1 VVAVAAAATVIIL
14 LGGGYFLIGGGGGGG
29 TGGHTSGGGGTI
41 TPTIPGCTNS
51 VASAKTSPVTSKSL
65 TLGGKPYAVRVTPD
79 RKFSFVTLGDKLAVL
94 RNGSGL
100 APTLLHTLQVPGA
113 NLGEAFTKDGRY
125 VLLAHGDGAQV
136 LSVPEAEAG
145 NVAVVGTLHSPRG
158 RGAVQVTISPDG
170 NFAFVTLQK
179 SGGMAV
185 FNLQQAL
192 ASNFTQP
199 SFVGIVPTGEEPVGI
214 GISGDPAPR
223 WLYVTSMRKLNAADP
238 SEGFVSVVNL
248 RKAEVSPAR
257 AVVSKVTAGCSP
269 VRVMT
274 SKDGKVVWVTA
285 RESDALLG
293 FSAVKMRTDPK
304 HSLIARVDVGEGP
317 IGQTFVAQDSRIVVA
332 DSNYKSLSSAKPNV
346 AVVSVKQALAHK
358 PALLGVFK
366 SGEVPRQFYA
376 IGKRLLVTNFG
387 SGQLQA
393 VKIADLP

>member
-1 VVAVAAAATVIIL
+1 M
-14 LGGGYFLIGGGGGGG
+14 
-29 TGGHTSGGGGTI
+29 
-41 TPTIPGCTNS
+41 
-51 VASAKTSPVTSKSL
+51 
-65 TLGGKPYAVRVTPD
+65 TPD

-94 RNGSGL
+94 SNGSGL

-113 NLGEAFTKDGRY
+113 NLGEAFTKDGKY

-136 LSVPEAEAG
+136 LSVLDAEAG
-145 NVAVVGTLHSPRG
+145 NVAVVGTLHSPHG
-158 RGAVQVTISPDG
+158 RGAVQVTVSPDG

-192 ASNFTQP
+192 ASSFAQP

-214 GISGDPAPR
+214 GISGGPAHK
-223 WLYVTSMRKLNAADP
+223 WLYVTSMRKLGAADP

-248 RKAEVSPAR
+248 RKAEVNPAK

-274 SKDGKVVWVTA
+274 SKDGTVVWVTA

-293 FSAVKMRTDPK
+293 FSAVKMRKDAK

-317 IGQTFVAQDSRIVVA
+317 IGQTFVKHDTRIVVA
-332 DSNYKSLSSAKPNV
+332 DSNLKSLPNVMPNV
-346 AVVSVKQALAHK
+346 AVVSVAQALAHK
-358 PALLGVFK
+358 PALLGVVK
-366 SGEVPRQFYA
+366 SGVLPRQFYT